1 MGKTRRAEAPGGGG
15 AIASLY
21 DKLEHTI
28 LPLYYSQ
35 PQTYARIM
43 RSTIALNGSFFNTQR
58 MLSQYVL
65 DAYSPKSLASESDLA
80 GAVVKQAGELERS
93 A

>member
-35 PQTYARIM
+35 PQTY
-43 RSTIALNGSFFNTQR
+43 
-58 MLSQYVL
+58 
-65 DAYSPKSLASESDLA
+65 SPKSLASESDLA

-93 A
+93 ALADFT